1 MRALS
6 RKLATPLR
14 RHVLCPCR
22 GLDCPRCFAQ
32 CEALRRTASVLNT
45 HGYCICLVVCG
56 GPAPAAARR
65 PPPQAGAEPPA
76 RPELVLHGLRAFAR
90 RARARA
96 PVGSAD
102 TFGGHRRIGDGGA
115 RCHTVPH
122 PPGAWHART
131 HGGHRRCI
139 RRCIFRN
146 CGDFFRTRTRAAEH
160 HPFTAPAVRG
170 RREGRDA
177 RAEAGGSGRPHTRT
191 RISVRDRLTT
201 QPRPLLR
208 RPTCGN
214 PQRLMCCHRTRRPP
228 CHA

>member
-76 RPELVLHGLRAFAR
+76 RPELVMHGLRALAFAR
-90 RARARA
+90 ALTVDTLLRRPSAHWRWRRSLSHCAA
-96 PVGSAD
+96 PP
-102 TFGGHRRIGDGGA
+102 
-115 RCHTVPH
+115 RCMACSHTRSSE
-122 PPGAWHART
+122 GM
-131 HGGHRRCI
+131 
-139 RRCIFRN
+139 RCIFRN
-146 CGDFFRTRTRAAEH
+146 CGDFFRTRTTSRGTSSVHGPRGARETGGAGRARGGRG
-160 HPFTAPAVRG
+160 FRTAAH
-170 RREGRDA
+170 A
-177 RAEAGGSGRPHTRT
+177 HSRT